1 LGIAAI
7 YELLNKLFGKSLE
20 KRIAGIIAGAVGL
33 VPAVAVPAQMVSQ
46 TWDDHDRSDRYVCRD
61 FGLNYLETIPHDGV
75 IYTNGDNDTFPL
87 WYNEDTEGK
96 RTDVRVC
103 NLSYLQTD
111 WYIDQMKRPAFS
123 GEGQSSPLP
132 ISWKRYQYTSGKH
145 EMIDVNPEVASN
157 GITIKDVI
165 QEVVRTDSA
174 LAKRLW
180 GDNPFELKTA
190 IQKFILHNYEG
201 LSPEDLELTNGL
213 PSCLPSDTLYVTV
226 DKEAVRRSGMKI
238 PTDSLGNEI
247 IPDQMVI
254 SLAGQGRVS
263 KSFTMMLEMIA
274 QANFSRPLY
283 MSTTVGSSN
292 YGNLFYHFMQ
302 EGIAWRI
309 TPFTFSQNQPMNTVC
324 DTEKMYDN
332 MMNKYQYGN
341 LKQPGLYIDE
351 TTMRMCYTHRRWF
364 ANLITNLV
372 KEEKFDMARKALEKC
387 AKEIPSYNVPHDVG
401 SASIDIAEAYIAC
414 GQPAEAIPI
423 LKQLTK
429 RSSEYVAWYL
439 SLPPTYFVSSTRD
452 CRQELYALAA
462 IQDLYKKMGDSNIPQ
477 KAECQ
482 KQVQQLDNELQ
493 RIYSAFLAK
502 CDEAGIQLQ

>member
-1 LGIAAI
+1 MPRFRP
-7 YELLNKLFGKSLE
+7 ELSG
-20 KRIAGIIAGAVGL
+20 
-33 VPAVAVPAQMVSQ
+33 
-46 TWDDHDRSDRYVCRD
+46 
-61 FGLNYLETIPHDGV
+61 DGV

-87 WYNEDTEGK
+87 WYNEDTEGN

-145 EMIDVNPEVASN
+145 EMIDVNPDVTMEGGSMPMKNLVSMVAS
-157 GITIKDVI
+157 
-165 QEVVRTDSA
+165 QDSA
-174 LAKRLW
+174 LAQRLW

-190 IQKFILHNYEG
+190 IRKFLLKDYEG
-201 LSPEDLELTNGL
+201 LSDTDKELVEAL

-238 PTDSLGNEI
+238 PTDSLGNEV

-254 SLAGQGRVS
+254 SLAGQDRIS

-283 MSTTVGSSN
+283 MSTTVGASN
-292 YGNLFYHFMQ
+292 YGSLFYHFMQ

-309 TPFTFSQNQPMNTVC
+309 TPFTFAENQPMNTVC

-332 MMNKYQYGN
+332 MMNKYKYGN
-341 LKQPGLYIDE
+341 LVQPGLYIDE

-372 KEEKFDMARKALEKC
+372 KEGKLDKARKALEKC
-387 AKEIPSYNVPHDVG
+387 AKEIPSYNVPHDV
-401 SASIDIAEAYIAC
+401 SSSSLEIAGAYIAC
-414 GQPAEAIPI
+414 GQEDEALAIYN
-423 LKQLTK
+423 QLEK
-429 RSSEYVAWYL
+429 RSKEYVAWYL
-439 SLPPTYFVSSTRD
+439 SLPDIHFVNSTRD
-452 CRQELYALAA
+452 CRQEIYALAA
-462 IQDLYKKMGDSNIPQ
+462 IQEAYGKLAKSSNKAVYQKKTTQMD
-477 KAECQ
+477 
-482 KQVQQLDNELQ
+482 DELQ
-493 RIYSAFLAK
+493 RLYEAFIDK
-502 CDEAGIQLQ
+502 CTQAGIQL